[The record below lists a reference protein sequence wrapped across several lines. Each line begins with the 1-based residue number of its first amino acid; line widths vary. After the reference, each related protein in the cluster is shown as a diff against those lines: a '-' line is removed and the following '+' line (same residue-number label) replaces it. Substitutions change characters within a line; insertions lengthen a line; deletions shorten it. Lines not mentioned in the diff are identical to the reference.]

1 MARRWPGRARFRP
14 GCCGSWSS
22 AIALP
27 SDGARRAPRGMDWRR
42 DSPLDSQPCGRKY
55 PGQCG
60 LSSVGDRADRRKPV
74 SSRDRAGTARTRDLR
89 RERRSA
95 RLHHGVSPPTKPPWV
110 TDLPDVS
117 LRPSN
122 PSWSRAAFGTFIAL
136 DNAAFVR
143 AARAHGA
150 HVLPF
155 SAISRESEANRAPYV
170 SNDGLHPSAAGY
182 AKLADALWPSFE
194 AALRPERSFKQKRS

>member
-1 MARRWPGRARFRP
+1 M
-14 GCCGSWSS
+14 
-22 AIALP
+22 
-27 SDGARRAPRGMDWRR
+27 
-42 DSPLDSQPCGRKY
+42 
-55 PGQCG
+55 
-60 LSSVGDRADRRKPV
+60 
-74 SSRDRAGTARTRDLR
+74 
-89 RERRSA
+89 
-95 RLHHGVSPPTKPPWV
+95 

-170 SNDGLHPSAAGY
+170 SSDGLHPSAAGY
-182 AKLADALWPSFE
+182 AKLADALRPSFE

>member
-1 MARRWPGRARFRP
+1 
-14 GCCGSWSS
+14 
-22 AIALP
+22 
-27 SDGARRAPRGMDWRR
+27 
-42 DSPLDSQPCGRKY
+42 
-55 PGQCG
+55 
-60 LSSVGDRADRRKPV
+60 
-74 SSRDRAGTARTRDLR
+74 
-89 RERRSA
+89 
-95 RLHHGVSPPTKPPWV
+95 V

-170 SNDGLHPSAAGY
+170 SSDGLHPSAAGY